1 MGFQWNAF
9 VPGTAQEIFDYC
21 VEHGISITGYYSLGG
36 SLQKA
41 QASTVETLQSLAE
54 KYEVSVS
61 KLMLRWSIQ
70 RGTAVIPGTGN
81 PKHMKEN
88 LEVYAFEIN
97 EEDMQAINAL
107 RESKLPPSLSTSTL
121 NPLDRL
127 RVHFY
132 KYWGDED

>member
-54 KYEVSVS
+54 KYSVSVS

-88 LEVYAFEIN
+88 LEVYAFEISP
-97 EEDMQAINAL
+97 EDMQAINAL
-107 RESKLPPSLSTSTL
+107 RESEIASKFIYFDPKS
-121 NPLDRL
+121 
-127 RVHFY
+127 F
-132 KYWGDED
+132 G